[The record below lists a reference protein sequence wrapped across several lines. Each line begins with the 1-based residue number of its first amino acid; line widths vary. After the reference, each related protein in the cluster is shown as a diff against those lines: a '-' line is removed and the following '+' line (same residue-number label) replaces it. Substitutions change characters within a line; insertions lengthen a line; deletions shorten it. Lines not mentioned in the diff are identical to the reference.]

1 MNRLLA
7 VTLFFLSM
15 VLNFHTGLGQEKKK
29 TKSVQT
35 KRTKIEDDDTRFIQS
50 LIDKAIPG
58 DTIKLAKRIYHV
70 RSLQL
75 KSGVSVHTL
84 GTLKQIKPDSA
95 ENFTMGKQ
103 YSEHPLFYGNKVKG
117 LSLRFNAFTYGEAV
131 RLDNAENIT
140 IQDVVAFGDST
151 KLYSFSG
158 IYLFRSKNINIENAE
173 LAYYGMPR
181 KSPNYYQRGTGIRL
195 QTCSDVTINENRIH
209 HNGENGVFLHSCA
222 NITLNRNKIS
232 HNGMSGIQVAFGS
245 VGLENTYQITN
256 NLIFANAA
264 DAIDINNPD
273 ISRQINL
280 AALIEGNT
288 SYDNGWVKGEKT
300 RDGSGIATLVG
311 LKNIMVRNNKSNRSN
326 RPAVYL
332 RDCDAVQVIN
342 NNADNFAEIVGSQGQ
357 IHLYKNT
364 FAGLRLLSDLKA
376 KKLML
381 DSNNIRYLAI
391 PNGIMVDSLVFLA
404 NDLKGNINVNMSG
417 QLIFKDNVL
426 SSSSPRGGISLWK
439 VNGAVLSGNE
449 ISANKSD
456 ALYVHNEAMNV
467 VIEAN
472 KIRSSTVCIKDAGSQ
487 QLKIIKNTLASDT
500 SNRSTSTLISTN
512 PKDLTLSN
520 NTYYLGEKEAERAVE
535 FEGEGTVFIDG
546 ETHKLFTPDG
556 NN

>member
-7 VTLFFLSM
+7 VTLFSLLI
-15 VLNFHTGLGQEKKK
+15 VLNIHTGLGQEKEE
-29 TKSVQT
+29 TMGVPT
-35 KRTKIEDDDTRFIQS
+35 KRTKIADDDTKYIQA
-50 LIDKAIPG
+50 LIDEARPG
-58 DTIKLAKRIYHV
+58 DTVKLAKRVYNV
-70 RSLQL
+70 RSLHL
-75 KSGVSVHTL
+75 RNGVSVHTR
-84 GTLKQIKPDSA
+84 GTLKQIPPDTA

-103 YSEHPLFYGNKVKG
+103 YSEYPLFYGDKVKG
-117 LSLRFNAFTYGEAV
+117 LSLRFNASTYGEAI
-131 RLDNAENIT
+131 RLDNAEDIN
-140 IQDVVAFGDST
+140 IQDVTSFGDST

-158 IYLFRSKNINIENAE
+158 IYLFRSNKVKVENVE
-173 LAYYGMPR
+173 LAYYGMGR

-195 QTCSDVTINENRIH
+195 QTCRDVAISESRIH
-209 HNGENGVFLHSCA
+209 HNGENGIFLHSCTDV
-222 NITLNRNKIS
+222 ILNRNKIS

-245 VGLENTYQITN
+245 IGLENKYRITD

-273 ISRQINL
+273 MSRKIDL
-280 AALIEGNT
+280 AAVIEGNT

-311 LKNIMVRNNKSNRSN
+311 LKNVIVRNNKSSRSN

-332 RDCDAVQVIN
+332 RDCDSVQVFN

-391 PNGIMVDSLVFLA
+391 PNGIMVDSLVFMA
-404 NDLKGNINVNMSG
+404 NDLKGNINVNMAG

-426 SSSSPRGGISLWK
+426 SSSSPRGGITLWK
-439 VNGAVLSGNE
+439 VNGAVLSGNQ
-449 ISANKSD
+449 ISTNKSD

-472 KIRSSTVCIKDAGSQ
+472 KIQSTAVCIKDAGSQ

-500 SNRSTSTLISTN
+500 ANRSTLALISTN
-512 PKDLTLSN
+512 PRNLTLRN
-520 NTYYLGEKEAERAVE
+520 NTYFFGEKEAENPIG
-535 FEGEGTVFIDG
+535 FEGEGTVFIEG
-546 ETHKLFTPDG
+546 ESHKSFAPSR

>member
-15 VLNFHTGLGQEKKK
+15 VLNFHTGLSQEKKK
-29 TKSVQT
+29 TRALPT
-35 KRTKIEDDDTRFIQS
+35 KRTKIDDDDTKYIQS
-50 LIDKAIPG
+50 LIDKAQPG
-58 DTIKLAKRIYHV
+58 DTVTLAKRNYNV
-70 RSLQL
+70 RSLHL
-75 KSGVSVHTL
+75 RSGISIHTL
-84 GTLKQIKPDSA
+84 GTLRQIKPDSA

-103 YSEHPLFYGNKVKG
+103 YSQYPLFYGDKVKD
-117 LSLRFNAFTYGEAV
+117 LSLRFAAFTYGEAI
-131 RLDNAENIT
+131 RLDNAENIK
-140 IQDVVAFGDST
+140 IRDVSAFGDST

-158 IYLFRSKNINIENAE
+158 IYLFRSKNVNIENTE
-173 LAYYGMPR
+173 LAYYGMKR

-195 QTCSDVTINENRIH
+195 QTCNNIVINESRIH
-209 HNGENGVFLHSCA
+209 HNGENGVFFHSCA

-232 HNGMSGIQVAFGS
+232 HNGMSGIQIAFGS
-245 VGLENTYQITN
+245 VGLENTYHITN

-273 ISRQINL
+273 MSRQIDL

-311 LKNIMVRNNKSNRSN
+311 LKNVTVRNNKSNRSN

-332 RDCDAVQVIN
+332 RDCDAIQVIN

-404 NDLKGNINVNMSG
+404 NDLKGNINVNMNG

-439 VNGAVLSGNE
+439 VNGAILSGNQ

-467 VIEAN
+467 LIEAN
-472 KIRSSTVCIKDAGSQ
+472 KIRSSTLCIKDAGSH

-500 SNRSTSTLISTN
+500 TNHSALTLISTN
-512 PKDLTLSN
+512 PKNLTLSS
-520 NTYYLGEKEAERAVE
+520 NTYYLGEKEAERAIG
-535 FEGEGTVFIDG
+535 FEGEGTVFIEG
-546 ETHKLFTPDG
+546 EEHKLFAPDG
-556 NN
+556 ND

>member
-29 TKSVQT
+29 TKNVST
-35 KRTKIEDDDTRFIQS
+35 KRTKIADDDTRLIQS
-50 LIDKAIPG
+50 LIDKAHAG
-58 DTIKLAKRIYHV
+58 DTIKLAKRTYNV
-70 RSLQL
+70 RSIQL
-75 KSGVSVHTL
+75 KDGVSISTF
-84 GTLKQIKPDSA
+84 GTFKQISPDSA

-103 YSEHPLFYGNKVKG
+103 YSAYPLFHGDKVRG
-117 LSLRFNAFTYGEAV
+117 LSLRFNAITYGEAV
-131 RLDNAENIT
+131 HLDNAENVT
-140 IQDVVAFGDST
+140 IRDVSAFGDST

-158 IYLFRSKNINIENAE
+158 IYLFRSKNIKIENVE
-173 LAYYGMPR
+173 LAYYGMAR

-195 QTCSDVTINENRIH
+195 QTCNNVTINENRIH
-209 HNGENGVFLHSCA
+209 HNGENGIFLHSCA
-222 NITLNRNKIS
+222 DITLHRNKIS

-245 VGLENTYQITN
+245 VGLENRYRITD

-280 AALIEGNT
+280 AAVIEGNT

-311 LKNIMVRNNKSNRSN
+311 LKDVMVRNNKSNRSN

-404 NDLKGNINVNMSG
+404 NDLKGNINVNMNG

-426 SSSSPRGGISLWK
+426 SSSSPRGGITLWK

-449 ISANKSD
+449 ISTNKSD

-472 KIRSSTVCIKDAGSQ
+472 KIRSSAVCIKDAGSQ

-500 SNRSTSTLISTN
+500 SNRSALTLISTN
-512 PKDLTLSN
+512 PRDLTLSN
-520 NTYYLGEKEAERAVE
+520 NTYYLGEKEAERAVG

-556 NN
+556 ND